1 MKEHERGLSQ
11 IYGVVLPILELA
23 LQNPKLNR
31 GSKLG
36 FQTITKGK
44 SVSSFQAFLRF
55 LKHSPACNIADP
67 RRRLNFAAG
76 LQVVIGQGPDAIDA
90 IGPNRQP
97 THTHTHTHT
106 DNTEAA
112 IRHGA
117 RLSSRM

>member
-55 LKHSPACNIADP
+55 LNI
-67 RRRLNFAAG
+67 
-76 LQVVIGQGPDAIDA
+76 LQHA
-90 IGPNRQP
+90 
-97 THTHTHTHT
+97 TSL
-106 DNTEAA
+106 
-112 IRHGA
+112 IRGDD
-117 RLSSRM
+117 